1 MTRVAVAVLGWC
13 VLVVLASTAVTPV
26 AGDSPTVTMA
36 VDGETVVRGSETVV
50 QSDPTV
56 TVVVEA
62 SSPVEHVDVRVDGEI
77 RWSRAPGTRSV
88 EETVPL
94 ALDSG
99 AVTVTVVASA
109 GGVESVSATVI
120 KDDLR
125 PRVAYT
131 APFETSAL
139 AGVPAKVSVETGTTT
154 LAGELV
160 DDVGV
165 ERISIAR
172 EYAYTSH
179 SGDDGERA
187 SRVQHRISEPNG
199 SFSQSM
205 LFGDGRNNVTARYTD
220 RFGQLRV
227 DEFVVVVDDTTAP
240 VVDVSAPAQTSAD
253 TVRVTGTIRDGVK
266 VSSLAVQAP
275 DGAGRVLVQT
285 DAEPDPD
292 RLAVELDETVAVR
305 EGTNEIVVE
314 ASDPAGNTA
323 TETLVVEVAEDVP
336 PQVTLTTG
344 VTDGQVQVDG
354 RVDGPS
360 TRVTLESI
368 DGSTGERLDV
378 VRVHESGVPAA
389 HVPFEVSLAAAQDAT
404 TVRVLVTD
412 GEGAQHETTV
422 VAANRET
429 EANASQGSSDGDGE
443 SPAVAE
449 SGASGSA
456 GSSSGEATESEV
468 AGAESSGAEVAGAE
482 SLESEPTGDTTAPTS
497 RRDRLF
503 GAVRGVV
510 DTARGATRG
519 LIQGVFGGVRERLPL
534 VVQDA
539 RSVVIGPVGTP

>member
-1 MTRVAVAVLGWC
+1 MTRVGIVVLGWC

-26 AGDSPTVTMA
+26 EGDSPTVTVA
-36 VDGETVVRGSETVV
+36 VDGESVTAGSETVV
-50 QSDPTV
+50 QSDPAV
-56 TVVVEA
+56 TVVVES
-62 SSPVEHVDVRVDGEI
+62 SSPVELVDVRVDGEI
-77 RWSRAPGTRSV
+77 RWSRAPDTRSV

-94 ALDSG
+94 ELDSG
-99 AVTVTVVASA
+99 AAEVTVVVNA

-131 APFETSAL
+131 SPFETTAL
-139 AGVPAKVSVETGTTT
+139 AGVPAEVRVETGEIT
-154 LAGELV
+154 LAGEVV
-160 DDVGV
+160 DHVGV
-165 ERISIAR
+165 ERVSIAR

-179 SGDDGERA
+179 SGEDGGRA

-199 SFSQSM
+199 SVSQS
-205 LFGDGRNNVTARYTD
+205 LLLGDGRNNVTARYTD

-240 VVDVSAPAQTSAD
+240 VIDVSAPAQTSAE
-253 TVRVTGTIRDGVK
+253 TVRVTGTVRDGVK

-275 DGAGRVLVQT
+275 DGSGRVLVQT

-292 RLAVELDETVAVR
+292 RLAVELDETVALR
-305 EGTNEIVVE
+305 EGTNEIIIE

-323 TETLVVEVAEDVP
+323 TETLVVDVAEDIP

-344 VTDGQVQVDG
+344 VTDGRVQVDG
-354 RVDGPS
+354 RVDGDS

-378 VRVHESGVPAA
+378 VRVHDSDAPTA
-389 HVPFEVSLAAAQDAT
+389 HVPFEASLAASDTST

-412 GEGAQHETTV
+412 GAGEQHETTV
-422 VAANRET
+422 VATSREAET
-429 EANASQGSSDGDGE
+429 NASQGSSEGE
-443 SPAVAE
+443 RESRAVAE
-449 SGASGSA
+449 NGASE
-456 GSSSGEATESEV
+456 GEAATESAV
-468 AGAESSGAEVAGAE
+468 AGQDAAGEESSRVEAM
-482 SLESEPTGDTTAPTS
+482 ESETTGDTQAPTS

-503 GAVRGVV
+503 RAVRGVV
-510 DTARGATRG
+510 DTARTTTRG
-519 LIQGVFGGVRERLPL
+519 LIQGALGGVRERLPL

-539 RSVVIGPVGTP
+539 RSVVTGPVGTP